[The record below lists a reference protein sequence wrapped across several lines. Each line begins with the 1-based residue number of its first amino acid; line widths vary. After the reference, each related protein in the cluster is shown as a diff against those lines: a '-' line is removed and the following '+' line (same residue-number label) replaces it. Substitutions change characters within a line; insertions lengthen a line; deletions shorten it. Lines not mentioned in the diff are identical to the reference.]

1 MRSLIGLIIL
11 FHIAPIVA
19 PTENEAE
26 AAETP
31 GGAPVAE
38 LLAAEGRLEELRR
51 ARRHLEALAAV
62 FPDRVEQVAFRGED
76 WAIRIDGAWFAWAQG
91 RLLPEGD
98 GGRWGEYS
106 PVRFYNYYPGP
117 ARLRELPPEREASLR
132 GELSTIDAQ
141 RAPRSSAFADALYD
155 IRSREEAE
163 LRMREVA
170 FLGRSTRIHYI
181 AFDALKRVEARIV
194 ELAETDPEVRAFV
207 ENLSTVHGYNWRNI
221 AGSGSRSYHSYG
233 LAIDLVPRSFAGLP
247 VYWRWASEAGWTDW
261 WRIPIAR
268 RWSPPQPVVDAF
280 EGEGFYWGGKWLF
293 FDNIHFEYRPEVF
306 EF

>member
-11 FHIAPIVA
+11 FYSISGAGA
-19 PTENEAE
+19 TETEAE
-26 AAETP
+26 AV
-31 GGAPVAE
+31 GGRGPSPVAG
-38 LLAAEGRLEELRR
+38 LVAAEERLEELRR
-51 ARRHLEALAAV
+51 ARRHLDALAAV
-62 FPDRVEQVAFRGED
+62 FPERVEEVAFRGGD
-76 WAIRIDGAWFAWAQG
+76 WAIRIDGLWFAWAQG
-91 RLLPEGD
+91 RLLPEAE
-98 GGRWGEYS
+98 GGRWDEYS

-117 ARLRELPPEREASLR
+117 ARLRELPAEREAALR
-132 GELSTIDAQ
+132 GGLSTIDAQ
-141 RAPRSSAFADALYD
+141 RAPRSPAFADALYD

-163 LRMREVA
+163 LRMREVS

-181 AFDALKRVEARIV
+181 AYDALKRVEARIV
-194 ELAETDPEVRAFV
+194 ELAEADPAVREFID
-207 ENLSTVHGYNWRNI
+207 NLSTVHGYNWRNI

-233 LAIDLVPRSFAGLP
+233 LAVDLVPRSFSGLP

-261 WRIPIAR
+261 WRIPVAR
-268 RWSPPQPVVDAF
+268 RWSPPQPVIDAF